1 MVIRL
6 KDHEQLPSKYP
17 LSPGGALH
25 PTNNK
30 NKLDYENDEQ
40 HLRKNSGVNNV
51 RLFEHLKKE
60 AVSQRISRPS
70 DGLSFHI
77 PGRLSACKPLS
88 EGQAASMD
96 PSPTCA
102 L

>member
-1 MVIRL
+1 MISSIL
-6 KDHEQLPSKYP
+6 
-17 LSPGGALH
+17 
-25 PTNNK
+25 NK
-30 NKLDYENDEQ
+30 TLVTD
-40 HLRKNSGVNNV
+40 V
-51 RLFEHLKKE
+51 RSFKHLKKE

-77 PGRLSACKPLS
+77 PGRLSACKALS

-96 PSPTCA
+96 PSPACA